1 MEMASVHVDRE
12 ICFGFGR
19 CVDAHPEVFELREGQ
34 SVVKGNGVVE
44 AHIAASAAWACP
56 VQAIEVEPV

>member
-1 MEMASVHVDRE
+1 MGKASVHVDRE

-19 CVDAHPEVFELREGQ
+19 CVDAYPDVFALRDGQ
-34 SVVKGNGVVE
+34 TTVQGDGVVE
-44 AHIAASAAWACP
+44 AEVAESAAWACP